1 MDITI
6 QPHKLTGSIAAV
18 PSKSQAHRILICAA
32 FADKATVVHCPQT
45 SNDIETT
52 VRCLRALGAE
62 IQNNED
68 GYRISPVVTLPKHA
82 QMLCGESGSTLR
94 FFLPVVGAL
103 GIDCTF
109 SMEGRLAERP
119 LSPLWEVLEDHGC
132 KLKWLNKTTILCSG
146 KLRAG
151 DYDIAGN
158 VSSQFISGL
167 MMAFPLL
174 SGHSTLRITGPIQSK
189 PYIDITADVLSKFGI
204 DSAFHGSYRSPGD
217 MTVEGDWSN
226 AAFFLGAN
234 AIGNRV
240 SLKGLDNSSCQG
252 DKDISDFL
260 NKLKSYGSLDVSN
273 NPDLVPILA
282 VVAAANNGALFTS
295 IARLRLKESDRVAA
309 IVAMLSGLGITA
321 QATEDTLRIYP
332 GTITGGIVDSFG
344 DHRIAMAAAIAA
356 TAASGPVTILDA
368 GCVAKSYPGFWQ
380 DYRTLGGHYEFHLR

>member
-6 QPHKLTGSIAAV
+6 QPHKLSGSIAVV

-32 FADKATVVHCPQT
+32 FADKAADVHCPQT
-45 SNDIETT
+45 SNDIEAT
-52 VRCLRALGAE
+52 VECLRALGAE
-62 IQNNED
+62 IQKNED
-68 GYRISPVVTLPKHA
+68 GYHISPVVTLPEQA
-82 QMLCGESGSTLR
+82 QMHCKESGSTLR
-94 FFLPVVGAL
+94 FLLPVVGAL

-109 SMEGRLAERP
+109 SMEGRLVERP
-119 LSPLWEVLEDHGC
+119 LAPLWEVMEEHGC
-132 KLKWLNKTTILCSG
+132 ELKWLNKTTLCCSG

-151 DYDIAGN
+151 NYRIAGN

-174 SGHSTLRITGPIQSK
+174 AGHSTLHITDPVHSK
-189 PYIDITADVLSKFGI
+189 PYIDITADVLAKFGI
-204 DSAFHGSYRSPGD
+204 DSSFHGSYRSPGD
-217 MTVEGDWSN
+217 ITVEGDWSN

-240 SLKGLDNSSCQG
+240 SLKGLDDSSCQG
-252 DKDISDFL
+252 DKDISVFL
-260 NKLKSYGSLDVSN
+260 TNLESYATMDVSDH
-273 NPDLVPILA
+273 PDLVPILA
-282 VVAAANNGALFTS
+282 VVAAVNNGALFTS

-356 TAASGPVTILDA
+356 TAASAPVTVLDA

-380 DYRTLGGHYEFHLR
+380 DYRILGGHYEFHLR

>member
-45 SNDIETT
+45 SNDIEST
-52 VRCLRALGAE
+52 VQCLRALGAE
-62 IQNNED
+62 IQKNED

-94 FFLPVVGAL
+94 FLLPVVGAL

-252 DKDISDFL
+252 DKDISNFL

-309 IVAMLSGLGITA
+309 IVAMLSGLGITV

-356 TAASGPVTILDA
+356 TVAFGTVAILDA

>member
-6 QPHKLTGSIAAV
+6 QPHKLTGSIPAV

-45 SNDIETT
+45 SNDIEAT
-52 VRCLRALGAE
+52 VQCLRALGAE
-62 IQNNED
+62 IQKIED

-94 FFLPVVGAL
+94 FLLPVVGAL

-132 KLKWLNKTTILCSG
+132 KLKRLNKTTILCSG

-217 MTVEGDWSN
+217 ITVEGDWSN

-234 AIGNRV
+234 TIGNRV

-260 NKLKSYGSLDVSN
+260 NKLKSYGTLDVSN

-332 GTITGGIVDSFG
+332 GTINGGIIDSFG
-344 DHRIAMAAAIAA
+344 DHRIAMAAAIAS
-356 TAASGPVTILDA
+356 TVASGPVTILDA
-368 GCVAKSYPGFWQ
+368 GCVAKSYTGFWQ